1 MNSWEEFFDAEA
13 VKPYMAQLRE
23 FLREERRDQVI
34 YPAESQVLR
43 AFAEIPL
50 DQVRVVILGQDP
62 YFAPP
67 ISMTVWSMRNTSF
80 YSPAVGLA
88 FAVPPGM
95 PPQHSLRTILDEMSS
110 DLGHHSII
118 AADGSIGDFASLA
131 ARGAL
136 LLNRILTVRAGT
148 PKSHAGK
155 GWETFTRA
163 ALELVAAQPRQIGFL
178 LMGSDAHK
186 AVEGIDLSRH
196 AVVKTPHPACR
207 PPLSFRGSRP
217 FSRLNA
223 ILEQPFDWRLT

>member
-23 FLREERRDQVI
+23 FLREERRDQVV

-43 AFAEIPL
+43 AFAETPL

-67 ISMTVWSMRNTSF
+67 IS
-80 YSPAVGLA
+80 PACGLA
-88 FAVPPGM
+88 FAVSPGM
-95 PPQHSLRTILDEMSS
+95 PLQRSLRTILDEMSS

-178 LMGSDAHK
+178 LMGGDAHR

-223 ILEQPFDWRLT
+223 IVEQPFDWRLT

>member
-13 VKPYMAQLRE
+13 VKPYMTQLRE
-23 FLREERRDQVI
+23 FLREERRDQVV

-43 AFAEIPL
+43 AFAETPL

-67 ISMTVWSMRNTSF
+67 IS
-80 YSPAVGLA
+80 PACGLA
-88 FAVPPGM
+88 FAVPGGM
-95 PPQHSLRTILDEMSS
+95 PLQRSLRTILDEMSS

-178 LMGSDAHK
+178 LMGGDAHR